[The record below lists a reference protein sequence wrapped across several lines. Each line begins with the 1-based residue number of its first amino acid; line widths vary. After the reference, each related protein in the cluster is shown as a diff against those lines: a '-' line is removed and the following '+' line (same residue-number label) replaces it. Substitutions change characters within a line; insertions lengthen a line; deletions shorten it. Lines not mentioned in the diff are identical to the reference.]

1 MTDDSAL
8 AQLKA
13 VELSVL
19 NAVGSL
25 CDKFGINWWLDGG
38 TCLGAMRHKG
48 FIPWDDDIDIG
59 MMRSD
64 YDRFCNI
71 APAELPDG
79 FSFHDSRNSPG
90 YAAMFCKVYKDGT
103 LFENQEGRDSGSAMG
118 IFVDVFPYDLL
129 YVEPELRSRQ
139 LKLALNAQRR
149 SYLYHSGNITV
160 PHRGFLGSVEKA
172 GCKVLHF
179 IERASNKDP
188 LEYQRQFNRAI
199 PDSSVG
205 AVGRECLTLAWPNMN
220 PISMDD
226 IFPLA
231 QAEFEGEL
239 YPVPRLTD
247 KYLTTMY
254 GDWRAIPKEE
264 DRHTHLPL
272 LIDFGNGEIW
282 ESKK

>member
-64 YDRFCNI
+64 YDRFCSI

-118 IFVDVFPYDLL
+118 IFVDVFPYDFL
-129 YVEPELRSRQ
+129 YEEPGLRSRQ

-179 IERASNKDP
+179 IERTSNKDS

-199 PDSSVG
+199 PDSNVG

-220 PISMDD
+220 PISVDD

>member
-19 NAVGSL
+19 IAVGSL

-129 YVEPELRSRQ
+129 YEEPELRSRQ

>member
-103 LFENQEGRDSGSAMG
+103 LFESQEGRDSGSAMG

>member
-129 YVEPELRSRQ
+129 YEEPELRSRQ

-149 SYLYHSGNITV
+149 SYLYHSGNIIV

>member
-1 MTDDSAL
+1 
-8 AQLKA
+8 
-13 VELSVL
+13 
-19 NAVGSL
+19 
-25 CDKFGINWWLDGG
+25 
-38 TCLGAMRHKG
+38 
-48 FIPWDDDIDIG
+48 
-59 MMRSD
+59 MRSD
-64 YDRFCNI
+64 YDHFCSI
-71 APAELPDG
+71 ASTELPDG
-79 FSFHDSRNSPG
+79 YSFHDSRNSSG

-103 LFENQEGRDSGSAMG
+103 RFENQEGRDSGSTMG
-118 IFVDVFPYDLL
+118 IFVDVFPYDYL
-129 YVEPELRSRQ
+129 YEEPELRSRQ
-139 LKLALNAQRR
+139 LKLALSAQRR

-160 PHRGFLGSVEKA
+160 PHRGFLGFIEKV
-172 GCKVLHF
+172 GCKALHF

-220 PISMDD
+220 PISVDD

-239 YPVPRLTD
+239 YPVPRLTE

>member
-1 MTDDSAL
+1 
-8 AQLKA
+8 
-13 VELSVL
+13 
-19 NAVGSL
+19 
-25 CDKFGINWWLDGG
+25 
-38 TCLGAMRHKG
+38 
-48 FIPWDDDIDIG
+48 
-59 MMRSD
+59 
-64 YDRFCNI
+64 
-71 APAELPDG
+71 
-79 FSFHDSRNSPG
+79 
-90 YAAMFCKVYKDGT
+90 MFCKVYKDGT

-118 IFVDVFPYDLL
+118 IFVDVFPYDYL
-129 YVEPELRSRQ
+129 YEEPVLRSRQ
-139 LKLALNAQRR
+139 LKLALNAQRH

-160 PHRGFLGSVEKA
+160 PHRGFLGFIEMV
-172 GCKVLHF
+172 GCKALHF

-188 LEYQRQFNRAI
+188 LEYQCQFNRAI

-205 AVGRECLTLAWPNMN
+205 TVSKECLTLAWPNMN
-220 PISMDD
+220 PISVDD

-231 QAEFEGEL
+231 LAEFEGEL

>member
-38 TCLGAMRHKG
+38 TCLGAMRHNG

-64 YDRFCNI
+64 YDRFCSI

-118 IFVDVFPYDLL
+118 IFVDVFPYDFL
-129 YVEPELRSRQ
+129 YEEPGLRSRQ

-188 LEYQRQFNRAI
+188 LEFQRQFNRAI

-220 PISMDD
+220 PISVDD

>member
-103 LFENQEGRDSGSAMG
+103 LFENQEGRDSGSTMG
-118 IFVDVFPYDLL
+118 IFVDVFPYDFL
-129 YVEPELRSRQ
+129 YEEPELRSRQ

-160 PHRGFLGSVEKA
+160 PHRGILGSVEKA

-199 PDSSVG
+199 PDNNVG

-220 PISMDD
+220 PIAVDD

-254 GDWRAIPKEE
+254 GDWRVIPKEE

>member
-8 AQLKA
+8 TQLKA
-13 VELSVL
+13 VELSIL
-19 NAVGSL
+19 NAVGFL
-25 CDKFGINWWLDGG
+25 CDKFGIKWWLDGG

-64 YDRFCNI
+64 YDRFCSI
-71 APAELPDG
+71 ASTELPDG
-79 FSFHDSRNSPG
+79 YSFHDSRNSSG

-103 LFENQEGRDSGSAMG
+103 RFENQEGRDSGSAMG
-118 IFVDVFPYDLL
+118 IFVDVFPYDYL
-129 YVEPELRSRQ
+129 YEEPEIRSRQ

-160 PHRGFLGSVEKA
+160 PHRGFLGFIEKA
-172 GCKVLHF
+172 ACKALHF
-179 IERASNKDP
+179 IERAFNKDP

-220 PISMDD
+220 PVSVDD

>member
-64 YDRFCNI
+64 YDRFCSI

-118 IFVDVFPYDLL
+118 IFVDVFPYDFL
-129 YVEPELRSRQ
+129 YEEP
-139 LKLALNAQRR
+139 
-149 SYLYHSGNITV
+149 
-160 PHRGFLGSVEKA
+160 
-172 GCKVLHF
+172 
-179 IERASNKDP
+179 
-188 LEYQRQFNRAI
+188 
-199 PDSSVG
+199 
-205 AVGRECLTLAWPNMN
+205 
-220 PISMDD
+220 
-226 IFPLA
+226 
-231 QAEFEGEL
+231 
-239 YPVPRLTD
+239 
-247 KYLTTMY
+247 
-254 GDWRAIPKEE
+254 
-264 DRHTHLPL
+264 
-272 LIDFGNGEIW
+272 
-282 ESKK
+282 

>member
-1 MTDDSAL
+1 MNDDVVL
-8 AQLKA
+8 DRLKHVQLSI
-13 VELSVL
+13 LHSISSV
-19 NAVGSL
+19 
-25 CDKFGINWWLDGG
+25 CDAHDIKWWLDGG

-129 YVEPELRSRQ
+129 YEEPELRSRQ

-160 PHRGFLGSVEKA
+160 PHRGFLGSVEKV
-172 GCKVLHF
+172 GCKALHF

-220 PISMDD
+220 PISVDD

>member
-79 FSFHDSRNSPG
+79 FSFHDSRNSLG

-118 IFVDVFPYDLL
+118 IFVDVFPYDFL
-129 YVEPELRSRQ
+129 YEEPELRSRQ

-172 GCKVLHF
+172 ACKVLHF

-205 AVGRECLTLAWPNMN
+205 AVGRACLTLAWPNMN
-220 PISMDD
+220 PISVDD

-231 QAEFEGEL
+231 QAEFEGDL